1 MDKLNSPTSLSDTLL
16 NILPFLPT
24 CSQSRISGQWFRK
37 QLPLALATA
46 TTIHKAQG
54 ITAHYG
60 IVLAPSPGTP
70 FARGL
75 DYVGLSR
82 PTKIE
87 HVYLL
92 DELRENLFNGFPEK
106 RAMIANEYLRLHAKF
121 TQ

>member
-1 MDKLNSPTSLSDTLL
+1 M
-16 NILPFLPT
+16 
-24 CSQSRISGQWFRK
+24 
-37 QLPLALATA
+37 
-46 TTIHKAQG
+46 
-54 ITAHYG
+54 
-60 IVLAPSPGTP
+60 APSPGTP

-106 RAMIANEYLRLHAKF
+106 RAMITNEYLRLHAKF